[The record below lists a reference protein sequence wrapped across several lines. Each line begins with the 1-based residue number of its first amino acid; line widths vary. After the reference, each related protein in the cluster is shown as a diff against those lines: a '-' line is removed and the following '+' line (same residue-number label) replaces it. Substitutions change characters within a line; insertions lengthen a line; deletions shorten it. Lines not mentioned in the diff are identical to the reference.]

1 MNSRKAVQH
10 DQTAAT
16 AWSQATA
23 VMMAP
28 HSVGKEFSAFMCDI
42 NETNVPKSAACG
54 YSHSCWRVRSC
65 PRPSEREDR
74 APKKTSGPSF
84 SVHICTILNSH
95 LVSLC
100 ISRQQRHCN
109 VLLLRVGRVRVGMGM
124 VMVMVMRRVR
134 GRGMRVGMRRVR
146 GRGVRVGTVI
156 VMRATATEAAA
167 LDALEDEHGHDRCD
181 GAH

>member
-42 NETNVPKSAACG
+42 NETNMPKSAACG

-65 PRPSEREDR
+65 PRPSDCEDCE
-74 APKKTSGPSF
+74 PKKTSGPSF

-109 VLLLRVGRVRVGMGM
+109 VLLLRVRRVRVGM
-124 VMVMVMRRVR
+124 VMVT
-134 GRGMRVGMRRVR
+134 RRVR
-146 GRGVRVGTVI
+146 GRGVRVRM

-167 LDALEDEHGHDRCD
+167 LDALDDEHGHDRCD
-181 GAH
+181 SAH

>member
-54 YSHSCWRVRSC
+54 YSHSCWRVQSF
-65 PRPSEREDR
+65 PRPSECEDR

-109 VLLLRVGRVRVGMGM
+109 VLLLRVRRVRVGM
-124 VMVMVMRRVR
+124 VMVT
-134 GRGMRVGMRRVR
+134 RRVR
-146 GRGVRVGTVI
+146 GRGVRVRM

-167 LDALEDEHGHDRCD
+167 LDALDDEHGHDRCD
-181 GAH
+181 SAH

>member
-42 NETNVPKSAACG
+42 NETNMPKSAACG

-65 PRPSEREDR
+65 PRPSECEDR

-109 VLLLRVGRVRVGMGM
+109 VLLLRVRRVRVGM
-124 VMVMVMRRVR
+124 VM
-134 GRGMRVGMRRVR
+134 
-146 GRGVRVGTVI
+146 

-167 LDALEDEHGHDRCD
+167 LDALDDEHGHDRCD